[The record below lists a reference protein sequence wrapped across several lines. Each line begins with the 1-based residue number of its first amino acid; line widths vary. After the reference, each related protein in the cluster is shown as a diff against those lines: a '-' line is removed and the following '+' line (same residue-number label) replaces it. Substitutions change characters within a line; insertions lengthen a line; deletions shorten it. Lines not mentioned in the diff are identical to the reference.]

1 MKFTSKKKH
10 SNKAKHAFAL
20 IMKEASAAD
29 FKYWRDHFPLALF
42 LLLLDSS
49 LADPRVNLIYKEQ
62 DVLNLAITK
71 GGTKWLQIR
80 STHAHKN
87 PFCASV

>member
-1 MKFTSKKKH
+1 
-10 SNKAKHAFAL
+10 
-20 IMKEASAAD
+20 MKEASAAD
-29 FKYWRDHFPLALF
+29 FKYWRDYFLLAPF
-42 LLLLDSS
+42 LLLLGSF
-49 LADPRVNLIYKEQ
+49 LADQCVNLIYKEQ

-80 STHAHKN
+80 CMHAHKN